1 MFFTMKCNDGTVK
14 YCCQT
19 LKNAAMKE
27 ANCHKHYTS
36 RIYIYIYNTELQ
48 NLSGIVYSSLPT
60 INL

>member
-36 RIYIYIYNTELQ
+36 RIYIYITQSFKTL
-48 NLSGIVYSSLPT
+48 VA
-60 INL
+60 